1 MDGTYIL
8 ELHKDEKQ
16 GEAKATIVMDFC
28 TEVVQNQKRGKYCFE
43 LHMCEGHKSFTLAA
57 ENEKELQDWLTK
69 LHSVLQQNKLQEDKQ
84 SASLE
89 RGSIVCLFVGIGIYF
104 VLLTAPPPSPSST
117 MFGTLKGLDQS
128 MNPQLM
134 KYLIMRRLFEK

>member
-28 TEVVQNQKRGKYCFE
+28 TEVVQNPKRAKYCFE

-57 ENEKELQDWLTK
+57 ENDAELHDWLTK
-69 LHSVLQQNKLQEDKQ
+69 LHSVLQQNKLQEDKRA
-84 SASLE
+84 ASLE
-89 RGSIVCLFVGIGIYF
+89 RGSGEYYASENTKIDFF
-104 VLLTAPPPSPSST
+104 FNSKAPPPSPSTT

-134 KYLIMRRLFEK
+134 QYVD

>member
-28 TEVVQNQKRGKYCFE
+28 TEVVQNAKRGKYCFE

-57 ENEKELQDWLTK
+57 ENETELQDWLTK
-69 LHSVLQQNKLQEDKQ
+69 LHSVLLQNKLQEDKRA
-84 SASLE
+84 ASLE
-89 RGSIVCLFVGIGIYF
+89 RGLII
-104 VLLTAPPPSPSST
+104 
-117 MFGTLKGLDQS
+117 
-128 MNPQLM
+128 
-134 KYLIMRRLFEK
+134 YLIVQRRISGLKLKSFWGLT